1 MCSIPLLKARG
12 QCTVFSSVAAQSSLR
27 SSVPCWVSG
36 RCDGAMQTSVE
47 PSPCRSIS
55 PCSAELPVP
64 CCAPCTFLWAA
75 LAHSDPFRSDFSLKA
90 GMLSGK
96 KGGAPTCQNG
106 IAACVL
112 LQSLGSLYSSESLDF
127 LFFFKLLRKPPAL
140 KFSLYMKMHKSS
152 FIFPASD
159 FNKNLWGFLASNCT
173 FVNNGDSNIP
183 KQF

>member
-27 SSVPCWVSG
+27 SSGPCWVSG

-47 PSPCRSIS
+47 PSPCRSVS

-64 CCAPCTFLWAA
+64 CCAPRTFLWAA

-112 LQSLGSLYSSESLDF
+112 LQSLGSLYSSWSLDF
-127 LFFFKLLRKPPAL
+127 LFFFLNSWESIQLWN
-140 KFSLYMKMHKSS
+140 
-152 FIFPASD
+152 FPCI
-159 FNKNLWGFLASNCT
+159 WRCT
-173 FVNNGDSNIP
+173 SPRSYFQHLTSTKISEV
-183 KQF
+183 F